1 MLFPLKVPT
10 SGEKS
15 TKEEAPKVL
24 MADDPVQ
31 PPSTVTWYE
40 RGFFSFT
47 YNLHFQGQICTKMT
61 KNPTH
66 TSFWK
71 KVI

>member
-24 MADDPVQ
+24 MADDPE
-31 PPSTVTWYE
+31 PPSTVTWYK
-40 RGFFSFT
+40 RRVFSFT
-47 YNLHFQGQICTKMT
+47 YNLHFQGQICTKTT
-61 KNPTH
+61 KNHTH
-66 TSFWK
+66 PSFWK